1 MRYIWQHVNTIIH
14 TYQGQI
20 PLSRFL
26 KSHFREHKKLGSRD
40 RKIIATMLYSWYRCS
55 KALPA
60 ELSFED
66 KVKSCIFICETA
78 LPQLL
83 QFLPEQ
89 WQQRKGA
96 STEKRIAFLK
106 DEGINFELERLASF
120 PLHLSEGITPDDWL
134 ESMLQQPDLFI
145 RIRKNKDKIEKRLQ
159 ENQVAYREVTE
170 RCLALPNGSAADQL
184 LQEEDYVVQDLSS
197 QSTANYF
204 SVNKNES
211 WWDCCCGAGGKS
223 LLLKD
228 LQPAVELTVSDKRA
242 GILHNLGDRFKRYQL
257 RQPKQLVLDVT
268 DAEAIKQQLNGQKF
282 DHIICDVPCTG
293 SGTWARTPEQLYF
306 SKEETLQ
313 QYSQRQKKIAANVVP
328 YLKEG
333 GTLYYITCSVFKEEN
348 EDVVKSLLEQSDL
361 RGESQQLINGL
372 ANKADC
378 MFIAVLKR

>member
-40 RKIIATMLYSWYRCS
+40 RKIIAAMLYSWYRCS

-66 KVKSCIFICETA
+66 KVKSCIFVCETA

-89 WQQRKGA
+89 WQQQKDA
-96 STEKRIAFLK
+96 ATEERVALLK
-106 DEGINFELERLASF
+106 NEDISVQLEDITPF
-120 PLHLSEGITPDDWL
+120 PIRLSEGVTEKEWRQ
-134 ESMLQQPDLFI
+134 SMLQQPDLFL
-145 RIRKNKDKIEKRLQ
+145 RIRKNKEGVKHILQ
-159 ENQVAYREVTE
+159 ENRLPYKELPND
-170 RCLALPNGSAADQL
+170 CLALPNGSAIDKVL
-184 LQEEDYVVQDLSS
+184 TEEDYVVQDFSS
-197 QSTANYF
+197 QCTGTYF
-204 SVNKNES
+204 SPRKNET

-228 LQPAVELTVSDKRA
+228 MQPAVELTVSDKRSS
-242 GILHNLGDRFKRYQL
+242 ILHNLADRFKKYHL
-257 RQPKQLVLDVT
+257 HQPKQLVLDVT
-268 DAEAIKQQLNGQKF
+268 DAEAVNQQLKGQQF
-282 DHIICDVPCTG
+282 DNIICDVPCTG

-306 SKEETLQ
+306 SQKATLEE
-313 QYSQRQKKIAANVVP
+313 YAQRQKKIAANVFP
-328 YLKEG
+328 YLKKG
-333 GTLYYITCSVFKEEN
+333 GTLFYITCSVFKEEN
-348 EDVVKSLLEQSDL
+348 EEVVHSLLKHSDL
-361 RGESQQLINGL
+361 HLESQQLINGIP
-372 ANKADC
+372 NNADC